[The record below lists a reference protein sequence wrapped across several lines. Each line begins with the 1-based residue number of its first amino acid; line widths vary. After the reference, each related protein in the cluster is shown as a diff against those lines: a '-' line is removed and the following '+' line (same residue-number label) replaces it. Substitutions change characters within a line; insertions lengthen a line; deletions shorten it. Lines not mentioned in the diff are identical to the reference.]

1 MRAVGYVR
9 ISKADRDKTEDEQ
22 RLSLRQQEGEVRRAC
37 ETKGWDL
44 LRIVEDFALSGND
57 DDRPGFTEVAALVD
71 AGEAEVV
78 VVRHVDRLYRKGWR
92 LLQLVDPVAEG
103 GAGWN
108 VYSVQQAFDTT
119 TPEGWFAFAQFAL
132 FGDYE
137 RRVIG
142 KRTSAAL
149 AQLRAEGRHTGR
161 PSLIPIEIEDHIA
174 GLHASG
180 LSASAVARQLMKEG
194 VRRPVKDDR
203 SGTVREVETWTYEHV
218 LAAVR
223 RAEVRRLV

>member
-1 MRAVGYVR
+1 MRAVGYIR
-9 ISKADRDKTEDEQ
+9 ISKADRDKTEEEQ

-37 ETKGWDL
+37 EAKRWDL

-57 DDRPGFTEVAALVD
+57 DDRPGFAEVAALVD
-71 AGEAEVV
+71 SGEADVV

-92 LLQLVDPVAEG
+92 LLRLVDPVAEG

-142 KRTSAAL
+142 KRTAAAL
-149 AQLRAEGRHTGR
+149 AQLRAEGKHTGR
-161 PSLIPIEIEDHIA
+161 PSLIPNDLEDRIA
-174 GLHASG
+174 ALRASG
-180 LSASAVARQLMKEG
+180 LSASAVARQLMDEG

-203 SGTVREVETWTYEHV
+203 SGTVREAESWTYEHV

-223 RAEVRRLV
+223 RAEVRSLV